1 MTFSIPLP
9 PSRGRGGGGERRWS
23 KIVIGEAV
31 AKGLKYPKIKFEKE
45 ESYEKTQVDP
55 NLFLVFTL
63 YGSC

>member
-31 AKGLKYPKIKFEKE
+31 AKGLKYPKIKFQKE
-45 ESYEKTQVDP
+45 ESYEKA
-55 NLFLVFTL
+55 
-63 YGSC
+63 

>member
-1 MTFSIPLP
+1 MIQNKYDFFYIKKKRP
-9 PSRGRGGGGERRWS
+9 GGNE
-23 KIVIGEAV
+23 IVIAEAV

-63 YGSC
+63 YGCC